1 MAIAVTINEAPAAG
15 AENNVVVEYSTL
27 PGTAQPNVDYTPT
40 TGTLTFTSASQTT
53 QTFNVTLLN
62 NATSTGERRLNL
74 VLRLNTPNT
83 ADLARG
89 DAILIITDDDPTP
102 TPTVRATAVTGTPI
116 FVDLSEP
123 NDSLEQ
129 AYELFPEPVLLY
141 NLARAYEGKGELATA
156 ADKYEQYLRLAPTAS
171 ARGAIEQRV
180 LNLRRVLARRRVS
193 QRSPGPGPTQA
204 SSPNAR
210 SEAGGRWLPWAL
222 VVTGGAVSAS
232 GGVLGLLARQKE
244 SDARSA
250 TNHRDASASWDEA
263 ENRATLAN
271 IAFVAGGALIVGASV
286 WLVLSR
292 SGDSVTLGISPNGV
306 VARGSL

>member
-1 MAIAVTINEAPAAG
+1 M
-15 AENNVVVEYSTL
+15 TL
-27 PGTAQPNVDYTPT
+27 
-40 TGTLTFTSASQTT
+40 
-53 QTFNVTLLN
+53 
-62 NATSTGERRLNL
+62 R
-74 VLRLNTPNT
+74 
-83 ADLARG
+83 
-89 DAILIITDDDPTP
+89 
-102 TPTVRATAVTGTPI
+102 PTVWLALFALASLAAPPVSAQRDEPAPTAAPDGGAAPEPTARQRAL
-116 FVDLSEP
+116 DLFEESVGPYREGRF
-123 NDSLEQ
+123 DEAIRLLEQ

-156 ADKYEQYLRLAPTAS
+156 ADKYEQYLRLEPTAS
-171 ARGAIEQRV
+171 DRGAIEQRV

-193 QRSPGPGPTQA
+193 QRSPDPGPRQA

-210 SEAGGRWLPWAL
+210 PEAGGRWLPWAL

-271 IAFVAGGALIVGASV
+271 IAFVAGGALIVGGSV